1 MPWAGAAAV
10 PARMPGDP
18 EVSLRARE
26 QDGPRL
32 PRRPAEQLAPVLIAA
47 TRRAHAA
54 ARPAGDRPEKSEP
67 RLELVGREAV
77 PGEVRPAADDD
88 PVAAEPVV
96 VEANGLDVPVPPA
109 VQRGVEASEPVARDR
124 EELDQ
129 FPHYAQPPESE
140 QVPVDAELAE
150 EQGYLERT
158 WPVGPAA
165 TSAPHVPATSPR
177 LDDTVV
183 MEPAVSVEPPVPAP
197 VQQPAPEPFAEP
209 PAVRDRWWDGLDNPP
224 DDWAM
229 RPERRTG
236 RWFAVLAGVVTLGLL
251 GAAAVVGLPT
261 IWPSV
266 LPHPDSAPAMSP
278 AAGPIVSPPRTTA
291 AAAPQAGPASLQRLE
306 SSDPASGPAD
316 SRNQAARAPAT
327 RQAAAAPAPGPGGAF
342 AVYLIS
348 VRPAA
353 QVAVTWRQLAD
364 RYPEL
369 AGLQLRPT
377 RPVEVA
383 GVGTLYAVEAGA
395 LETRDDAQVLCDR
408 LRAQGQSCR
417 VLPP

>member
-1 MPWAGAAAV
+1 M
-10 PARMPGDP
+10 
-18 EVSLRARE
+18 SLRARE

-67 RLELVGREAV
+67 RLELVGREVV
-77 PGEVRPAADDD
+77 PEEVRPAAGDD
-88 PVAAEPVV
+88 PAAAEPVV
-96 VEANGLDVPVPPA
+96 AEANGLDVPA
-109 VQRGVEASEPVARDR
+109 VQRGAEAGEPVACED
-124 EELDQ
+124 LDQ
-129 FPHYAQPPESE
+129 FPHHVQLPESE
-140 QVPVDAELAE
+140 QVLADAELAE

-165 TSAPHVPATSPR
+165 TPTPHVSAPSPQLDEFG

-183 MEPAVSVEPPVPAP
+183 MQPAVSVEPPAPAP
-197 VQQPAPEPFAEP
+197 IQPPAPEPLTEP

-224 DDWAM
+224 DDWAA

-251 GAAAVVGLPT
+251 GAAAVVELPT

-291 AAAPQAGPASLQRLE
+291 AAAQQAGPASLQRLE

-316 SRNQAARAPAT
+316 SRNQAAPRAPAT

-342 AVYLIS
+342 AIYLIS

-377 RPVEVA
+377 RPVEVP

-395 LETRDDAQVLCDR
+395 FETRDDAQALCDR

>member
-1 MPWAGAAAV
+1 MPWAGAAV
-10 PARMPGDP
+10 PARMPGDT
-18 EVSLRARE
+18 EVSLRARA

-67 RLELVGREAV
+67 RLELVGREGV
-77 PGEVRPAADDD
+77 PEEVRPAAGGD
-88 PVAAEPVV
+88 PGAAPRVA
-96 VEANGLDVPVPPA
+96 EANGLDLPVPPA
-109 VQRGVEASEPVARDR
+109 VQRGVEAGELVARDR
-124 EELDQ
+124 EDLDQ
-129 FPHYAQPPESE
+129 FPHYVQPLESE
-140 QVPVDAELAE
+140 QVLVDAELAE

-165 TSAPHVPATSPR
+165 TPALPPR
-177 LDDTVV
+177 LDELGLDETVV
-183 MEPAVSVEPPVPAP
+183 MRPPVSVEPPAPAP
-197 VQQPAPEPFAEP
+197 VQQPAPEPLAEP

-224 DDWAM
+224 DDWAA
-229 RPERRTG
+229 RPERRKG
-236 RWFAVLAGVVTLGLL
+236 RWIAVLAGVVTLGLL
-251 GAAAVVGLPT
+251 GAAALVGLPT
-261 IWPSV
+261 IWSSV
-266 LPHPDSAPAMSP
+266 LPHTDSAPAVSP

-316 SRNQAARAPAT
+316 SRNQAVPRAPAT

-342 AVYLIS
+342 AISLIS

-353 QVAVTWRQLAD
+353 QVAATWRQLAD

-395 LETRDDAQVLCDR
+395 SETRDDARPLCDR
-408 LRAQGQSCR
+408 LRANGQCCR
-417 VLPP
+417 VMPA